1 MQLTTLDVGG
11 GGRLHLQFRRAGKQA
26 ALPGFLAGPLA
37 SLFISFGRE
46 WFGMEKSL
54 SFVWVVPL
62 PFLVGLA
69 LAGLLA
75 YCFPRPPKSSV
86 QGLTLGQDRVADGG

>member
-1 MQLTTLDVGG
+1 M
-11 GGRLHLQFRRAGKQA
+11 QFRRAGKQA
-26 ALPGFLAGPLA
+26 ALLGFLAGTLA
-37 SLFISFGRE
+37 SLFICFGRE
-46 WFGMEKSL
+46 WFGMEMSL

-86 QGLTLGQDRVADGG
+86 QGLTLGQDRVAGGG

>member
-1 MQLTTLDVGG
+1 
-11 GGRLHLQFRRAGKQA
+11 
-26 ALPGFLAGPLA
+26 
-37 SLFISFGRE
+37 
-46 WFGMEKSL
+46 MEMSL

-86 QGLTLGQDRVADGG
+86 QGLTLGQDRVAGGG